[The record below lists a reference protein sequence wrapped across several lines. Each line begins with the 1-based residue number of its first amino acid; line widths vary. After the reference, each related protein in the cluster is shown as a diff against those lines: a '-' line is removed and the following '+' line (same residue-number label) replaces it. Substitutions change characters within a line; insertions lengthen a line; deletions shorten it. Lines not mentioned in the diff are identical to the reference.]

1 MPTMRAL
8 RGATTFDVDER
19 EHVCERTVELLS
31 AMVERNDV
39 AHDDVV
45 SYRSTPTDAP
55 HSSFPAPAAHRV
67 GYADLPLSCDRELDI
82 AGATPQCIRILM
94 HLHTTKPRDGLHHV
108 YQHGAAALRDDL
120 PSCVPIG

>member
-1 MPTMRAL
+1 MRAL

-45 SYRSTPTDAP
+45 SVLFTATDDL
-55 HSSFPAPAAHRV
+55 HSVFPALAARQV
-67 GYADLPLSCDRELDI
+67 GYGDIPLICARELDI

-120 PSCVPIG
+120 PS